1 MFSQVEVMT
10 ANLYLIV
17 LTVLVIIYWAM
28 GDEDEDN
35 L

>member
-1 MFSQVEVMT
+1 MFSQVEVMA

-17 LTVLVIIYWAM
+17 LTVLVILYWAM

-35 L
+35 

>member
-28 GDEDEDN
+28 GDEDE
-35 L
+35 

>member
-1 MFSQVEVMT
+1 MFSQIEVMT

-28 GDEDEDN
+28 GDEDE
-35 L
+35 

>member
-17 LTVLVIIYWAM
+17 LTVLVILYWAM
-28 GDEDEDN
+28 GDEDE
-35 L
+35 

>member
-17 LTVLVIIYWAM
+17 LTVLVILYWAM
-28 GDEDEDN
+28 EDEDE
-35 L
+35 